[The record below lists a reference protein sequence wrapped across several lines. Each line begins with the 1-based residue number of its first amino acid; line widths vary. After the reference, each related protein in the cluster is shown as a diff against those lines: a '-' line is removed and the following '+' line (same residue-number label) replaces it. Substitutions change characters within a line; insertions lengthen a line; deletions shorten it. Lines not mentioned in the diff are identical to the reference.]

1 MRPKAQ
7 KIEATLAE
15 PYDRRGATGEIVP
28 GRVELALEEEL
39 SGQILGGRRAGRL
52 QNLSITLGPAQ
63 IWASRNIARIKSI
76 PSQSFI
82 RPWLAAGIRREL
94 HLTVA

>member
-39 SGQILGGRRAGRL
+39 
-52 QNLSITLGPAQ
+52 T
-63 IWASRNIARIKSI
+63 
-76 PSQSFI
+76 
-82 RPWLAAGIRREL
+82 
-94 HLTVA
+94 T